1 MTPQSVQS
9 EKSNS
14 LLKRYQPP
22 KEILAGH
29 MEFIQKVGEKLHQ
42 IRIMKN
48 MKPSQLSTKSGV
60 SRTLIYRIESGNAYF
75 TISTLL
81 QVLDALEISA
91 IDFFKEL

>member
-1 MTPQSVQS
+1 
-9 EKSNS
+9 
-14 LLKRYQPP
+14 
-22 KEILAGH
+22 
-29 MEFIQKVGEKLHQ
+29 
-42 IRIMKN
+42 MKN

-60 SRTLIYRIESGNAYF
+60 SRTLIYRIESGKAYF